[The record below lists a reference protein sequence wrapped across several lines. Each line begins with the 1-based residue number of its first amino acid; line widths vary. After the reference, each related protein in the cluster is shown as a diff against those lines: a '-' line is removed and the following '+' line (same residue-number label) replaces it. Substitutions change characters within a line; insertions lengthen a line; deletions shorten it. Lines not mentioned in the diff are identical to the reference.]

1 MTDMFDELSMVLNT
15 LTEDYGY
22 TFFLRYDNHNDCYKI
37 DIIKARDRKMEGE
50 YYESVSYTHL
60 TLPTKA

>member
-1 MTDMFDELSMVLNT
+1 MFDELSMVLNT

-50 YYESVSYTHL
+50 VYEQSTQTCL
-60 TLPTKA
+60 

>member
-22 TFFLRYDNHNDCYKI
+22 TFFLRYDNYNDCYKI

-50 YYESVSYTHL
+50 YYE
-60 TLPTKA
+60 